1 MLSVHGVEPDVVCF
15 SAAISTNPNPNPNP
29 NPSPNPSP
37 NQVCFSAAI
46 SACEKVEDWEL
57 AAKLLGRLRATGLP
71 PDAIV
76 YNVSI
81 LLHSR
86 REEWQQAIEMLR
98 EMARSG
104 FEVRAVGAPGRA
116 RQRVGAGREGR
127 RIGRGGAALAPCLTD
142 HLSQNPPL
150 RAARAAGP

>member
-1 MLSVHGVEPDVVCF
+1 M
-15 SAAISTNPNPNPNP
+15 
-29 NPSPNPSP
+29 
-37 NQVCFSAAI
+37 CFSAAI

-57 AAKLLGRLRATGLP
+57 AARLLGRLRATGLP

-104 FEVRAVGAPGRA
+104 FEVRAQWGAPAWERQQVGKGGGLVAGERA
-116 RQRVGAGREGR
+116 RVRCLSPIYTRAG
-127 RIGRGGAALAPCLTD
+127 
-142 HLSQNPPL
+142 
-150 RAARAAGP
+150 